1 MKRLPALLLLLAACA
16 PTRTV
21 TIDGQAVPYEQAA
34 QHEFARAKALYDE
47 GKFGA
52 AAAAF
57 NGFIE
62 RYPESKLVDEALF
75 RRGQALARVGQYEQ
89 AQAVLQ
95 QMLEKYPSSSWKKPA
110 AAELGLVQSKLG
122 KSEAAAQ
129 SLKPMAEQMIPGGP
143 ESEAQLKDFTEV
155 LESAPAAEVAR
166 LVAEMDKKSPAWPLA
181 ALKLAR
187 IQLHTGDRVHASE
200 LAAEILTAT
209 GGQGPYADG
218 ARTIQRAAQPAGA
231 VKPNLLGIV
240 LPLSG
245 DLKGF
250 ADQALNG
257 IALTIDLQ
265 NRGPIHVEIKDTRGE
280 ADSAADAVDELAQ
293 AGAIAILG
301 PLGVSEGLAAA
312 TRAQQL
318 GIPLVSLS
326 RAEGLTALGDYIF
339 RDMPTSSA
347 QARAVAEYAQKKLN
361 VKGFGIL
368 QPESPYGEEMTRY
381 FWDTADANG
390 VPIRAYEHYPRETT
404 TFKPFIQSMVG
415 RTAADLEERQQYT
428 DELKKI
434 IEEIKDPYK
443 RRKAASA
450 LRNAQA
456 PIVDFEALF
465 IPDSAR
471 TVRLV
476 APAIAAEDVI
486 TAGCD
491 TKELEVVK
499 KTTKNEQLRTV
510 QLLGTSL
517 WDSPELTDERSGVAR
532 YVQCSIFVDVFFA
545 NSERPATRKFVDD
558 YGNSYH
564 RAPGFLEA
572 HAFDAAALIKKALDE
587 RHPLTREEM
596 RNALSGMTRPLEG
609 AAGDT
614 IFGKDRE
621 AQKSFFWLWINRG
634 TIVEFDPEGPPP
646 VPPAAPQVP
655 PAPPQPSKPR

>member
-1 MKRLPALLLLLAACA
+1 MNRLLALLLVLAACA
-16 PTRTV
+16 PARMV
-21 TIDGQAVPYEQAA
+21 TIDGQQVPYEKAA
-34 QHEFARAKALYDE
+34 QSEFARAKSLLDA

-57 NGFIE
+57 AGFID
-62 RYPESKLVDEALF
+62 RYPDSSLTGEALF
-75 RRGQALARVGQYEQ
+75 RRGQALAGAGQYEQ
-89 AQAVLQ
+89 AQQALQ
-95 QMLEKYPSSSWKKPA
+95 QFLEKYPTSPFKNPA
-110 AAELGLVQSKLG
+110 AAELGMVQSKLG
-122 KSEAAAQ
+122 LAAEAAQ
-129 SLKPMAEQMIPGGP
+129 SLKPMAEQMTP
-143 ESEAQLKDFTEV
+143 EVTEKQLADFTEV

-166 LVAEMDKKSPAWPLA
+166 LVAETDKRSPAWPLA

-187 IQLHTGDRVHASE
+187 IQLHTGDRVHAGE
-200 LAAEILTAT
+200 LAAEILSITA
-209 GGQGPYADG
+209 GQGPTADG
-218 ARTIQRAAQPAGA
+218 ARAVQRAVQPAGA

-257 IALTIDLQ
+257 IALTLDLQ
-265 NRGPIHVEIKDTRGE
+265 NRGALQVEVKDSKGE
-280 ADSAADAVDELAQ
+280 PDAAADAVEELAQ

-301 PLGVSEGLAAA
+301 PLGVAEGLAAA

-318 GIPLVSLS
+318 GIPVVSLS
-326 RAEGLTALGDYIF
+326 RAEGLTALGDYVF

-368 QPESPYGEEMTRY
+368 QPESPYGDEMTRY
-381 FWDTADANG
+381 FWDAVEGGGAT
-390 VPIRAYEHYPRETT
+390 VRAYEHYPRETT

-415 RTAADLEERQQYT
+415 RTASDLEERQQYA
-428 DELKKI
+428 DELKKLA
-434 IEEIKDPYK
+434 EQIKDPYK
-443 RRKAASA
+443 RRKAAQA

-471 TVRLV
+471 TVRLIG
-476 APAIAAEDVI
+476 PAIASEDVI

-517 WDSPELTDERSGVAR
+517 WDSPDLTDERSGVAR

-545 NSERPATRKFVDD
+545 QSERPATRKFVDD
-558 YGNSYH
+558 FANAYH
-564 RAPGFLEA
+564 RPPGFLEA
-572 HAFDAAALIKKALDE
+572 HAFDAAALIKRASED
-587 RHPLTREEM
+587 RHPGTREQM
-596 RNALSGMTRPLEG
+596 RDALATMQKPFEG
-609 AAGDT
+609 ATGDT
-614 IFGKDRE
+614 VFGKDRE
-621 AQKSFFWLWINRG
+621 AQKPFFWLWINRG
-634 TIVEFDPEGPPP
+634 TILEFDPEGPPP
-646 VPPAAPQVP
+646 VPPAAPP
-655 PAPPQPSKPR
+655 PAVVTPAPAPVKPK